1 MNEAYREQLRLMLD
15 LLLFIA
21 EESIFAL
28 KGGAASGSRPADRC
42 SVPCVVDSPTHPV
55 GERRK

>member
-1 MNEAYREQLRLMLD
+1 MLD
-15 LLLFIA
+15 LLPFIA